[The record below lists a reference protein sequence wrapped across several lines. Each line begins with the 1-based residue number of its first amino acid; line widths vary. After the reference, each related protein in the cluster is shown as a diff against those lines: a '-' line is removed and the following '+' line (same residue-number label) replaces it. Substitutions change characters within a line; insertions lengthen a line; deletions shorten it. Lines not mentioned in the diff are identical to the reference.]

1 MNYYLVDF
9 ENVKKDGLDGIH
21 KLEQEDRVCILYSKN
36 ADSITFEQHKKI
48 MESKADIELC
58 KVDVGSKNALDF
70 QLATQLGFLIANK
83 SADNYYI
90 VSKDK
95 GFEILSGYWKSRG
108 VSVTLIADIMGRSH
122 DHEMQEM
129 KEKLQ
134 EMLSEILRENDD
146 VTVEEV
152 LKTIQQ
158 YKTKQGIMNA
168 LMKKYPSADN
178 KKSSKIYKTI
188 KPLLSDKKG
197 SEGWQKEEESRRN
210 MMKKKKV
217 IFTGLFILLAGL
229 GLCACGDKKESSDN
243 LEGALTDIMTTLYAN
258 AELDPGF
265 RESLDGY
272 ETIAITDDLESYIL
286 GTDEI
291 TYTEGVVS
299 MPQMSSMAYQCV
311 LLRVDEADVEAAKQL
326 LKDNADPDK
335 WVCVSAETTLIE
347 SRGNVIFF
355 IMSGKNEAYA
365 MNTAFQNL

>member
-21 KLEQEDRVCILYSKN
+21 RLEAEDRVCILYSKN

-83 SADNYYI
+83 AADSYYI

-122 DHEMQEM
+122 DQETQEL
-129 KEKLQ
+129 KKKLQ
-134 EMLSEILRENDD
+134 EVLAEVLKESDD
-146 VTVEEV
+146 VTVDEV

-197 SEGWQKEEESRRN
+197 S
-210 MMKKKKV
+210 
-217 IFTGLFILLAGL
+217 
-229 GLCACGDKKESSDN
+229 
-243 LEGALTDIMTTLYAN
+243 
-258 AELDPGF
+258 
-265 RESLDGY
+265 
-272 ETIAITDDLESYIL
+272 
-286 GTDEI
+286 
-291 TYTEGVVS
+291 
-299 MPQMSSMAYQCV
+299 
-311 LLRVDEADVEAAKQL
+311 
-326 LKDNADPDK
+326 
-335 WVCVSAETTLIE
+335 
-347 SRGNVIFF
+347 
-355 IMSGKNEAYA
+355 
-365 MNTAFQNL
+365 

>member
-21 KLEQEDRVCILYSKN
+21 KLEKEDRVCILYSKN

-83 SADNYYI
+83 TADSYYI

-95 GFEILSGYWKSRG
+95 GFEILSGYWKNRG
-108 VSVTLIADIMGRSH
+108 ISVTLIADITGRSH
-122 DHEMQEM
+122 DHEVQEL

-134 EMLSEILRENDD
+134 EILADIIEENDD

-178 KKSSKIYKTI
+178 KKSSRIYKTI

-197 SEGWQKEEESRRN
+197 S
-210 MMKKKKV
+210 
-217 IFTGLFILLAGL
+217 
-229 GLCACGDKKESSDN
+229 
-243 LEGALTDIMTTLYAN
+243 
-258 AELDPGF
+258 
-265 RESLDGY
+265 
-272 ETIAITDDLESYIL
+272 
-286 GTDEI
+286 
-291 TYTEGVVS
+291 
-299 MPQMSSMAYQCV
+299 
-311 LLRVDEADVEAAKQL
+311 
-326 LKDNADPDK
+326 
-335 WVCVSAETTLIE
+335 
-347 SRGNVIFF
+347 
-355 IMSGKNEAYA
+355 
-365 MNTAFQNL
+365 

>member
-1 MNYYLVDF
+1 MGYYLVDF

-21 KLEQEDRVCILYSKN
+21 KLEPGDRVCILYSKN

-83 SADNYYI
+83 AADSYYI

-122 DHEMQEM
+122 DQETQEL
-129 KEKLQ
+129 KRRLQ
-134 EMLSEILRENDD
+134 ETLTEILRENDD
-146 VTVEEV
+146 VTVDEV

-197 SEGWQKEEESRRN
+197 S
-210 MMKKKKV
+210 
-217 IFTGLFILLAGL
+217 
-229 GLCACGDKKESSDN
+229 
-243 LEGALTDIMTTLYAN
+243 
-258 AELDPGF
+258 
-265 RESLDGY
+265 
-272 ETIAITDDLESYIL
+272 
-286 GTDEI
+286 
-291 TYTEGVVS
+291 
-299 MPQMSSMAYQCV
+299 
-311 LLRVDEADVEAAKQL
+311 
-326 LKDNADPDK
+326 
-335 WVCVSAETTLIE
+335 
-347 SRGNVIFF
+347 
-355 IMSGKNEAYA
+355 
-365 MNTAFQNL
+365 

>member
-108 VSVTLIADIMGRSH
+108 VSVTLIAGIMGRSH

-197 SEGWQKEEESRRN
+197 S
-210 MMKKKKV
+210 
-217 IFTGLFILLAGL
+217 
-229 GLCACGDKKESSDN
+229 
-243 LEGALTDIMTTLYAN
+243 
-258 AELDPGF
+258 
-265 RESLDGY
+265 
-272 ETIAITDDLESYIL
+272 
-286 GTDEI
+286 
-291 TYTEGVVS
+291 
-299 MPQMSSMAYQCV
+299 
-311 LLRVDEADVEAAKQL
+311 
-326 LKDNADPDK
+326 
-335 WVCVSAETTLIE
+335 
-347 SRGNVIFF
+347 
-355 IMSGKNEAYA
+355 
-365 MNTAFQNL
+365 

>member
-1 MNYYLVDF
+1 MGYYLVDF

-21 KLEQEDRVCILYSKN
+21 KLEPEDRVCILYSKN

-83 SADNYYI
+83 AADSYYI

-122 DHEMQEM
+122 DQETQEL
-129 KEKLQ
+129 KRRLQ
-134 EMLSEILRENDD
+134 ETLTEILRENDD
-146 VTVEEV
+146 VTVDEV

-197 SEGWQKEEESRRN
+197 S
-210 MMKKKKV
+210 
-217 IFTGLFILLAGL
+217 
-229 GLCACGDKKESSDN
+229 
-243 LEGALTDIMTTLYAN
+243 
-258 AELDPGF
+258 
-265 RESLDGY
+265 
-272 ETIAITDDLESYIL
+272 
-286 GTDEI
+286 
-291 TYTEGVVS
+291 
-299 MPQMSSMAYQCV
+299 
-311 LLRVDEADVEAAKQL
+311 
-326 LKDNADPDK
+326 
-335 WVCVSAETTLIE
+335 
-347 SRGNVIFF
+347 
-355 IMSGKNEAYA
+355 
-365 MNTAFQNL
+365 

>member
-1 MNYYLVDF
+1 MSYYLVDF

-21 KLEQEDRVCILYSKN
+21 KLEPEDRVCILYSKN

-48 MESKADIELC
+48 MESKAEIELC

-83 SADNYYI
+83 AADNYYI

-122 DHEMQEM
+122 DQETQELR
-129 KEKLQ
+129 KRLQ
-134 EMLSEILRENDD
+134 ETLTEILRENDD
-146 VTVEEV
+146 VTVDEV

-197 SEGWQKEEESRRN
+197 S
-210 MMKKKKV
+210 
-217 IFTGLFILLAGL
+217 
-229 GLCACGDKKESSDN
+229 
-243 LEGALTDIMTTLYAN
+243 
-258 AELDPGF
+258 
-265 RESLDGY
+265 
-272 ETIAITDDLESYIL
+272 
-286 GTDEI
+286 
-291 TYTEGVVS
+291 
-299 MPQMSSMAYQCV
+299 
-311 LLRVDEADVEAAKQL
+311 
-326 LKDNADPDK
+326 
-335 WVCVSAETTLIE
+335 
-347 SRGNVIFF
+347 
-355 IMSGKNEAYA
+355 
-365 MNTAFQNL
+365 